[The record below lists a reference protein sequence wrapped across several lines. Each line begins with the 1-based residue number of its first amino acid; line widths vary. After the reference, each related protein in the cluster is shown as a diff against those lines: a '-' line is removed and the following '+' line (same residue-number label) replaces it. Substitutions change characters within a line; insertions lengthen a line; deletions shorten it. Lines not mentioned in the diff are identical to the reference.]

1 MARTKPTASG
11 TVRSWSGQ
19 DQRVV
24 AGRVSIADG
33 PVHLERVRLIE
44 VVERLGLA
52 GLGREQLGCPTGVL
66 YRLPGFG
73 ELNLLRAFIGDHE
86 CDPPALKFVRHDM
99 APLVSQASVL
109 RPRGAASGMR
119 YQPGAAANK
128 VRQRAAP
135 IRPVLAKVAAG

>member
-24 AGRVSIADG
+24 AGRVGVTDG
-33 PVHLERVRLIE
+33 PVHREHVRLIE
-44 VVERLGLA
+44 VIEGLRLA
-52 GLGREQLGCPTGVL
+52 WLGREQLGRPTGVL

-73 ELNLLRAFIGDHE
+73 ELDLLRALIGDHE
-86 CDPPALKFVRHDM
+86 CDSPALKFVRHDM
-99 APLVSQASVL
+99 APLVWQSSVL
-109 RPRGAASGMR
+109 RPYGAASGMR
-119 YQPGAAANK
+119 YQVGAAANK